1 MQHTYKELMTE
12 AAEIVEELQFPGGC
26 TSRNGY
32 SREKAFAMRPILLK
46 LMKKAGYMHMT
57 RLNGSELVVWRVA

>member
-1 MQHTYKELMTE
+1 METYKELLAE
-12 AAEIVEELQFPGGC
+12 AASIVEDLPLPGGC

-32 SREKAFAMRPILLK
+32 SREKAFAMRPALRR

-57 RLNGSELVVWRVA
+57 KLTNGELVVWRVA